1 MLRTQ
6 PQLLLDL
13 SEPKRR
19 PAQAVSTVSSEAG
32 QRRTRL
38 IPLTQGKFAIVD
50 EEDFERVMRYK
61 WQANTSG
68 DGKFYAQRVIRAVNA
83 KSVIQQMP
91 QFILNTQRMVDH
103 RDGNGLNNTGLNIR
117 VCTPMQNARNRPVAS
132 RNKAGF
138 KGVHPTKGTRSN
150 WSAVEKEN
158 S

>member
-1 MLRTQ
+1 M
-6 PQLLLDL
+6 
-13 SEPKRR
+13 
-19 PAQAVSTVSSEAG
+19 
-32 QRRTRL
+32 
-38 IPLTQGKFAIVD
+38 
-50 EEDFERVMRYK
+50 MRYK

-150 WSAVEKEN
+150 WSAVIYVSGKGKFLGSYKTKEEAARAYDAQASKLFGEFARLN
-158 S
+158 FPTVENPIPARRTE